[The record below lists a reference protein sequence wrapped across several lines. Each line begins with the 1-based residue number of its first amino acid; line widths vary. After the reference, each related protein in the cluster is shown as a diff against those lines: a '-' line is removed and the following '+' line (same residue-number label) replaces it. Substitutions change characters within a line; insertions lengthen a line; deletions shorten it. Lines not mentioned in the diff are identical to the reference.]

1 MTLNNKPRLQP
12 VVVEEEPRGN
22 TTMMTGSQMV
32 GDGDE
37 DSEGIENVREEM
49 FTYSQDLVRDLDRKL
64 TKLIS
69 AEVDRVLGVLGKYR
83 EVVEKRLGDLH
94 TFLDELKD
102 ENDRLGERLKSQQGE
117 LLTYNKNV
125 GNMFKRVRGD

>member
-1 MTLNNKPRLQP
+1 MTLNSKPRLQP
-12 VVVEEEPRGN
+12 VVAEEDPRGN